1 MNWSKKKKKQ
11 KKKILQGSNKNTP
24 GPAYERRNYL
34 IINAI
39 FAGIIIIIFLYSGII
54 SPEKNSYPIVCIHEQ
69 ITGEP
74 CPSCGLSRS
83 FSYIIRGNLEAAE
96 RLNEYGLR
104 IFLFFVFHL
113 LMRISNIV
121 YLLRKPFY
129 VRQLAILDS
138 VVAFITFMLAFR
150 QFFIY
155 YLKLLF

>member
-1 MNWSKKKKKQ
+1 MNWSRKKQ
-11 KKKILQGSNKNTP
+11 KRKILQGNNKNTP
-24 GPAYERRNYL
+24 VPANERRNYL

-39 FAGIIIIIFLYSGII
+39 FAGIIVIIFIYSGII

-83 FSYIIRGNLEAAE
+83 FSYIIRGDLDAAE
-96 RLNEYGLR
+96 RFNEYGIR
-104 IFLFFVFHL
+104 IFLFFAFHL

-121 YLLRKPFY
+121 YLLRKPLY

-138 VVAFITFMLAFR
+138 VLAIITFILAFR